1 LKREEKKQTE
11 RKKEKKRKKSL
22 IDTQDSYTGNAKP
35 HISETS
41 IPDFESFAL
50 ICEMIAITFE
60 EGRGARRR
68 ETGV

>member
-1 LKREEKKQTE
+1 LKREEKNRQKE
-11 RKKEKKRKKSL
+11 RKEKKRKESL
-22 IDTQDSYTGNAKP
+22 IDTQGYNGNAKP
-35 HISETS
+35 QISETS